1 MSVTTVLPPDGPS
14 GIVDV
19 AHVYASST
27 DLRAA
32 WAARDELYRFRVRHE
47 ALTDSEVAAIRL
59 YRSREAGYVE
69 PRLRGVMVSIARR
82 WSPTYRWMS

>member
-1 MSVTTVLPPDGPS
+1 VSVTTVLPPDGPS

-32 WAARDELYRFRVRHE
+32 WAARDELYLFRVRYE

-59 YRSREAGYVE
+59 YRSREAAFVE
-69 PRLRGVMVSIARR
+69 PRLRGKLVAEARR
-82 WSPTYRWMS
+82 WSPPR